1 MADFLKDIG
10 GYVVSNVP
18 LLWGRVGGGDVS
30 RASAHDDFVLQT
42 SSNGI
47 SGNIEE

>member
-1 MADFLKDIG
+1 MWCRMYHSFEDGL
-10 GYVVSNVP
+10 
-18 LLWGRVGGGDVS
+18 GGGDVS